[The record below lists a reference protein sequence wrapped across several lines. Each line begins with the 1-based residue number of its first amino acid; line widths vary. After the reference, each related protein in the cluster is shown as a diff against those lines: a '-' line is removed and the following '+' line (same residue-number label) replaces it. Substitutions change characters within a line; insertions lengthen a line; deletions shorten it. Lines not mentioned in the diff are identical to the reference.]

1 MTGSIVLLPSDSGW
15 IEDAPAVCLCGSSKF
30 KDEINAE
37 NARLT
42 MEGNVVIS
50 LGLFGHADYPDY
62 DWSTDV
68 TDLKTKL
75 DQLHFQKIRMA
86 ERVHVVDPNGYI
98 GESTRREIAY
108 AQSLG
113 KTITY
118 MSEELKK

>member
-1 MTGSIVLLPSDSGW
+1 MTITTVIPSEGDW
-15 IEDAPAVCLCGSSKF
+15 AKDAPVVCLCGSSKF

-37 NARLT
+37 NSRLT

-50 LGLFGHADYPDY
+50 LGLFGHTDLPDY
-62 DWSTDV
+62 DWSTDA

-75 DQLHFQKIRMA
+75 DQLHFQKIRMS

-108 AQSLG
+108 AESLG
-113 KTITY
+113 KEISY
-118 MSEELKK
+118 MSETVVA